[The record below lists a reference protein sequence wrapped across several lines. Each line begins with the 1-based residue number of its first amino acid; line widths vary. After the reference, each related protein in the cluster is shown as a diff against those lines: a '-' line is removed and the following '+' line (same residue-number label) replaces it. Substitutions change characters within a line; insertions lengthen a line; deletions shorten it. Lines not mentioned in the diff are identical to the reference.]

1 MKSSRFNVKNNR
13 RLTPTRVHELACA
26 RIQSVAERWNADRF
40 ADVILPDGE
49 TREVRV
55 AKDTSSSARDAAAET
70 PTRGFPRYRA
80 RPTRP
85 RRLERVSSAL
95 PRRRRRRGPGSPS
108 RCIRACR
115 SSSPSRATSPGRS
128 GRVALA
134 VELKAAADRGEPDD
148 GSPYYNHWVATLE
161 RLVTAKGLARLSR
174 ARRSQGG
181 VGRRLSSHAA
191 RQTGGAPANGLNA
204 SIDED
209 L

>member
-1 MKSSRFNVKNNR
+1 MCEN
-13 RLTPTRVHELACA
+13 P
-26 RIQSVAERWNADRF
+26 SVAERWNADRF

-80 RPTRP
+80 R
-85 RRLERVSSAL
+85 RRGAARRVASSAS
-95 PRRRRRRGPGSPS
+95 RRRGPGIRRAVTSAS
-108 RCIRACR
+108 IRACR
-115 SSSPSRATSPGRS
+115 QALRAGLLHLEGVGGCARGRAESRGRS
-128 GRVALA
+128 RRAGRRLALLQPLGSDA
-134 VELKAAADRGEPDD
+134 RAPRHGE
-148 GSPYYNHWVATLE
+148 GA
-161 RLVTAKGLARLSR
+161 GRLSR